1 MIPDYTYP
9 ATSPEPSF
17 QERAREL
24 FSFDGRIGRQSYW
37 LRSLLLW
44 GINIVAAILFSVA
57 GDAGSATVP
66 LVLLS
71 AAIYVAGFFGSL
83 ATTVKRLH
91 DRGRSGWFML
101 IALIPLVGIW
111 LIIEVGFISG
121 EPAQN
126 QYGNPVA

>member
-24 FSFDGRIGRQSYW
+24 FSFYGRIGRQSYW
-37 LRSLLLW
+37 LRGLLLW
-44 GINIVAAILFSVA
+44 SFNILATILFSVA
-57 GDAGSATVP
+57 GDAGSATIP
-66 LVLLS
+66 LILVG

-121 EPAQN
+121 EPSDN

>member
-9 ATSPEPSF
+9 ALSPEHGF
-17 QERAREL
+17 KERVQDL
-24 FSFDGRIGRQSYW
+24 YSFDGRLGRQSYW
-37 LRSLLLW
+37 LRGLLFW
-44 GINIVAAILFSVA
+44 SINIVAAVLFALA
-57 GDAGSATVP
+57 GDAGSATIP
-66 LVLLS
+66 LVLLAS
-71 AAIYVAGFFGSL
+71 VAYIACFFGSL

-121 EPAQN
+121 EPAEN
-126 QYGNPVA
+126 QYGSPVA

>member
-37 LRSLLLW
+37 LRGLLLW
-44 GINIVAAILFSVA
+44 SFNILAAILFAVA
-57 GDAGSATVP
+57 GDAGSATIP
-66 LVLLS
+66 LVLLAS
-71 AAIYVAGFFGSL
+71 VACIACFFGSL

-121 EPAQN
+121 EPQEN
-126 QYGNPVA
+126 QYGSPV

>member
-9 ATSPEPSF
+9 ATLPEPSF

-24 FSFDGRIGRQSYW
+24 FSFDGRQSYW
-37 LRSLLLW
+37 LRGLLLW
-44 GINIVAAILFSVA
+44 SLNIVAAILFSVA
-57 GDAGSATVP
+57 GDAGSATIP
-66 LVLLS
+66 LILVG

-83 ATTVKRLH
+83 ANTVKRLH

-111 LIIEVGFISG
+111 LIIEVGFLAG
-121 EPAQN
+121 EPGEI
-126 QYGNPVA
+126 QYGSPVA